1 MKKRDLITMFLCVPG
16 AGLFALGMC
25 MCLLPEWGAAV
36 QGVWTGAAGI
46 AVLLWAWV
54 LHRIMSGKPAV
65 RHFSGRSL
73 IRGLIGMAGTH
84 DHALGHAGAGRR
96 GWLCRNRSASVSDS
110 AVPRHKGVSGGGTGG
125 RPPFIRLIVKKKR
138 GKKMHIRKKDLF
150 MGLIGLSMMLGSTFS
165 PAQLSELVDELRTMR

>member
-73 IRGLIGMAGTH
+73 IRGLIGMAGTL
-84 DHALGHAGAGRR
+84 ALGTGMLVPGVAVGFAGIVLLLCLIP
-96 GWLCRNRSASVSDS
+96 LCRGI
-110 AVPRHKGVSGGGTGG
+110 K
-125 RPPFIRLIVKKKR
+125 
-138 GKKMHIRKKDLF
+138 
-150 MGLIGLSMMLGSTFS
+150 
-165 PAQLSELVDELRTMR
+165 E

>member
-54 LHRIMSGKPAV
+54 LHRIMSGKPA
-65 RHFSGRSL
+65 
-73 IRGLIGMAGTH
+73 M
-84 DHALGHAGAGRR
+84 
-96 GWLCRNRSASVSDS
+96 
-110 AVPRHKGVSGGGTGG
+110 
-125 RPPFIRLIVKKKR
+125 IVKKKR

>member
-73 IRGLIGMAGTH
+73 IREIGRAS
-84 DHALGHAGAGRR
+84 
-96 GWLCRNRSASVSDS
+96 CRERV
-110 AVPRHKGVSGGGTGG
+110 
-125 RPPFIRLIVKKKR
+125 
-138 GKKMHIRKKDLF
+138 
-150 MGLIGLSMMLGSTFS
+150 
-165 PAQLSELVDELRTMR
+165 

>member
-73 IRGLIGMAGTH
+73 IRGLIGMAGTL
-84 DHALGHAGAGRR
+84 ALGTGMCMTMCALPGFVDSKNEEKTERNAGY
-96 GWLCRNRSASVSDS
+96 LVVS
-110 AVPRHKGVSGGGTGG
+110 HSGGGMLRQGTRKG
-125 RPPFIRLIVKKKR
+125 IRRTPANRGMRAHRIVKSLDISEDVC
-138 GKKMHIRKKDLF
+138 H
-150 MGLIGLSMMLGSTFS
+150 GLC
-165 PAQLSELVDELRTMR
+165 P

>member
-1 MKKRDLITMFLCVPG
+1 M
-16 AGLFALGMC
+16 
-25 MCLLPEWGAAV
+25 
-36 QGVWTGAAGI
+36 
-46 AVLLWAWV
+46 
-54 LHRIMSGKPAV
+54 
-65 RHFSGRSL
+65 
-73 IRGLIGMAGTH
+73 H

-150 MGLIGLSMMLGSTFS
+150 MGLIGRSMMLGSTFS

>member
-65 RHFSGRSL
+65 RLLSGRSL
-73 IRGLIGMAGTH
+73 MRGGVGLSGEGVVGVA
-84 DHALGHAGAGRR
+84 A
-96 GWLCRNRSASVSDS
+96 ASVVS
-110 AVPRHKGVSGGGTGG
+110 VSGERGGLLLGRLGG
-125 RPPFIRLIVKKKR
+125 R
-138 GKKMHIRKKDLF
+138 
-150 MGLIGLSMMLGSTFS
+150 
-165 PAQLSELVDELRTMR
+165 

>member
-1 MKKRDLITMFLCVPG
+1 MFLCVPG

-73 IRGLIGMAGTH
+73 ILGLDWDGGHTCTGNGYVH

-125 RPPFIRLIVKKKR
+125 RPPFIRLIVKKEKR
-138 GKKMHIRKKDLF
+138 KENAHQKERFIYGPDRAFDDARQYVF
-150 MGLIGLSMMLGSTFS
+150 AGAAVGACG
-165 PAQLSELVDELRTMR
+165 